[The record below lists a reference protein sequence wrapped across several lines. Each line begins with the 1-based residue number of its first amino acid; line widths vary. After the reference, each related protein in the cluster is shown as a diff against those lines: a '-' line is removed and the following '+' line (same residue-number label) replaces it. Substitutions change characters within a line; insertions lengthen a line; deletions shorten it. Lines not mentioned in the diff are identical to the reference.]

1 MCVLHNLISILLQVL
16 PVVQV
21 TKVSTNQNQIT
32 KGSSVLVYV
41 DIYVQPSTVDIY
53 SLQVTT
59 TTSLSTICDIKIV
72 SKGSNFHCNDILKVD
87 NTTSYTSLDGNL
99 TFSMVTRDIGLIAS
113 MTNEIDIMDVD
124 NKVRAIYRM
133 KVFLYFVLFCVLFF
147 FLSIL
152 CPFGFL

>member
-1 MCVLHNLISILLQVL
+1 MLLQVL
-16 PVVQV
+16 PVVHV

-41 DIYVQPSTVDIY
+41 DIYVQPNTVDIY

-59 TTSLSTICDIKIV
+59 TTSLSTICDIRIV
-72 SKGSNFHCNDILKVD
+72 SKGSNFPCNDILEVD

-99 TFSMVTRDIGLIAS
+99 TFSMVTRDIGLITS
-113 MTNEIDIMDVD
+113 MSNEIDIMDVD